1 MHAADDLLDY
11 YQRELAYLREQG
23 GEFARKHPKV
33 AARLSLGDAESPDPH
48 TERLIEANAFLAARV
63 HRDLDREFPQVA
75 AALLDH
81 LCPSL
86 NQPVPAMSVAQFGL
100 DPTQGKVTAGL
111 RVPRHT
117 VLAAAGLPPT
127 PRTDTRPGSGT
138 ADTPATVCRLRTAW
152 DTLLWPVQV
161 VDARISDGRTLHL
174 RLRCDEGN
182 DLAELDLD
190 RLRLHLHGEGGDTLA
205 LYELLAG
212 SVTGLAVHTADGQRH
227 PLGVRHWHELGYAD
241 DEGVLPRPLHAPP
254 AYGLLQEYFAFPRKF
269 LFFEVSGLRGRL
281 GRGPEC
287 ELVLT
292 LDGALER
299 LGRLDAGV
307 LRTNCV
313 PIINLFPRTSEPLR
327 LDARQHEQRLV
338 ADHLHEATTEIH
350 SIEAVFA
357 SDPNAARPRRIAPFA
372 ALDPADS
379 GASPGTDGIFWTAR
393 REPSLRADLPG
404 SDLWLALVDP
414 GHAPATAMSATPS
427 AAGADPVVYA
437 QLLCTNRRLAEQLPA
452 GTRLRPE
459 GLSSALRAHCLYQP
473 TPQREAPR
481 AAEAMW
487 RLVGLLRLNHRSL
500 VGADAGPAGSTE
512 GGAEALRSL
521 LRLFAGD
528 HARDLAQIRG
538 VRGLQARPCTARI
551 GTDAWRGHCR
561 GTEIELRFDEDAYAG
576 GSPLLLAGVLARFLA
591 LYTTLNSFVRLTVRR
606 RDGLWKQWD
615 PISGRQALL

>member
-1 MHAADDLLDY
+1 MRAADDLLDY

-33 AARLSLGDAESPDPH
+33 AARLSLGSAESPDPH

-86 NQPVPAMSVAQFGL
+86 NQPVPAMSVAQFRL
-100 DPTQGKVTAGL
+100 DPSQGKVTSGL

-117 VLAAAGLPPT
+117 VLAAAGL
-127 PRTDTRPGSGT
+127 GGG
-138 ADTPATVCRLRTAW
+138 ATCRLRTAW

-161 VDARISDGRTLHL
+161 VDARISDGRTLRL

-182 DLAELDLD
+182 DLSELDLD
-190 RLRLHLHGEGGDTLA
+190 TLRLHLHGEGSETLP

-212 SVTGLAVHTADGQRH
+212 GVTGLAVHTADGQRH
-227 PLGVRHWHELGYAD
+227 LLGARHWREVGYAE
-241 DEGVLPRPLHAPP
+241 DEGVLPRPLHTPP

-269 LFFEVSGLRGRL
+269 LFFEVGGLRGRL
-281 GRGPEC
+281 GRGAEC

-292 LDGALER
+292 LEGALER

-313 PIINLFPRTSEPLR
+313 PIVNLFPRTSEPLR
-327 LDARQHEQRLV
+327 IDARQHEQRLV
-338 ADHLHEATTEIH
+338 ADHPNETTTEIH
-350 SIEAVFA
+350 SIEAVLA
-357 SDPNAARPRRIAPFA
+357 SNADAEQPRRIAPFA
-372 ALDPADS
+372 ALDPAQADAG
-379 GASPGTDGIFWTAR
+379 GAFWTAR
-393 REPSLRADLPG
+393 RESSLRADLPG
-404 SDLWLALVDP
+404 SDLWLGVVDAAN
-414 GHAPATAMSATPS
+414 APATLD
-427 AAGADPVVYA
+427 DPVVYA

-459 GLSSALRAHCLYQP
+459 GVSGALQVQCLYQP
-473 TPQREAPR
+473 TPQREAPQ

-487 RLVGLLRLNHRSL
+487 RLVGLLRLNHSSL
-500 VGADAGPAGSTE
+500 VSADADPE

-528 HARDLAQIRG
+528 NARDLAQIRG
-538 VRGLQARPCTARI
+538 VRSLQARPCTARI
-551 GTDAWRGHCR
+551 GSDAWRGHCR
-561 GTEIELRFDEDAYAG
+561 GTEIELSFDEDAYAG
-576 GSPLLLAGVLARFLA
+576 GSPLLLAGVLARFFA

-606 RDGLWKQWD
+606 RDGIWKQWD